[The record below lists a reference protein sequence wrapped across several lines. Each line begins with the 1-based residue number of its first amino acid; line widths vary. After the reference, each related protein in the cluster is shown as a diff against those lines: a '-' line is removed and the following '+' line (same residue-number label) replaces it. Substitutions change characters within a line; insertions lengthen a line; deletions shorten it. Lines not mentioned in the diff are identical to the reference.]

1 MPKTAPRL
9 RPWTLDEYYRLGE
22 LGFFQKQRVE
32 LINGKIIE
40 MAPVRN
46 FHVAATDMT
55 VDALKAAFGPGYW
68 VRNQGPL
75 DLSATSSPQP
85 DVAVVRG
92 SPKKCSAANPTT
104 ALLVV
109 EVSEATLRIDRGTK
123 ARLYARAGIK
133 DYWIVNL
140 VDRQL
145 EVYRSPG
152 PDPARPKR
160 VIYTKKTILIPGDHA
175 SPLAAPKAKVAVD
188 DLLP

>member
-1 MPKTAPRL
+1 MAKAEPRI
-9 RPWTLDEYYRLGE
+9 RRWTRDEYYRLGE
-22 LGFFQKQRVE
+22 LGFFQQQRVE

-46 FHVAATDMT
+46 FHVAATDLT

-75 DLSATSSPQP
+75 DLTATSSPQP

-92 SPKKCSAANPTT
+92 PRKGCSAANPTT

-109 EVSEATLRIDRGTK
+109 EVSDVTLRIDRGVK

-152 PDPARPKR
+152 RDPALPKR
-160 VIYTKKTILIPGDHA
+160 TIYTKTMILTPGDHVT
-175 SPLAAPKAKVAVD
+175 SLAAPKAKIAVD